1 VNANPPSARHR
12 TRRPGGRLLVATA
25 ALLATGAVSSCS
37 FGTTNFDAQTNQNYN
52 PGEGALD
59 RDGTVDVLNALVV
72 SETDGTGR
80 LIVGLANN
88 DNAQDDALIGVSG
101 PAIEVSGPSET
112 PIPAGGFVQL
122 ADADASEAILVTG
135 DEVDA
140 GGHVEVTFEFEHADP
155 VTVDVTVV
163 PKEDDFADVEIP
175 EATG

>member
-1 VNANPPSARHR
+1 M
-12 TRRPGGRLLVATA
+12 VAIA
-25 ALLATGAVSSCS
+25 ALLAIGAVSSCS

-52 PGEGALD
+52 PAEGALD
-59 RDGTVDVLNALVV
+59 RDGAVDVLNALVV
-72 SETDGTGR
+72 SASDGSGR
-80 LIVGLANN
+80 LIVGLSNN

-101 PAIEVSGPSET
+101 PDVEVAGPTET

-122 ADADASEAILVTG
+122 ADADASEAMLVTG

-140 GGHVEVTFEFEHADP
+140 GGHVELTFEFKNAEP

-163 PKEDDFADVEIP
+163 PKEDDYANVEIP